1 MPATHVYKLTA
12 YPKETNLR
20 DGTSVTL
27 KPMIEDDADALLQL
41 FLRIP
46 PEERHYLKED
56 VTSPKVIARWAIQLD
71 YDRALPILAWVN
83 GRVVADAT
91 LHRTR
96 TLARRHVGEVRVVV
110 DPEYRKRG
118 LGTTM
123 MRELASIA
131 NENGLERLLF
141 QAISGTEEAAIKAAE
156 FVGFVKLAVLP
167 GHGKDLDGF
176 PRDIVIMEMPLNG
189 WLDWW

>member
-1 MPATHVYKLTA
+1 MPASHVYKLTA
-12 YPKETNLR
+12 YPKEINLQ

-27 KPMIEDDADALLQL
+27 KPMIEDDADALLHL
-41 FLRIP
+41 FLNIP

-118 LGTTM
+118 LGTTI

-141 QAISGTEEAAIKAAE
+141 QAISGREEAAIKAAE
-156 FVGFVKLAVLP
+156 FVGFIKLAVLP
-167 GHGKDLDGF
+167 GHGKDMDGF